1 VTSNTADPASGV
13 ATRPDSHALLRDTW
27 GLRNAAA
34 ETLVRTELQAR
45 RQLESATVDELV
57 ELLDS
62 FSPAR
67 SPSPEW
73 TRSFEALVERLW
85 AWCDAAQLS
94 ALEAEFRGRGSAWSP
109 VANALTPTHGE
120 RVKAQLRSG
129 FASARLPLFTL
140 A

>member
-1 VTSNTADPASGV
+1 VTTD
-13 ATRPDSHALLRDTW
+13 TLLRETW
-27 GLRNAAA
+27 ALRNAAA
-34 ETLVRTELQAR
+34 DTLLRSELQLR
-45 RQLESATVDELV
+45 GQLESASGDDLI

-62 FSPAR
+62 YSPAR
-67 SPSPEW
+67 SPSPDW

-85 AWCDAAQLS
+85 AWCDASQMR

-109 VANALTPTHGE
+109 VANALTPEHGE

-129 FASARLPLFTL
+129 FATARLPLFTL